1 MRKFPVWMV
10 SQNGL
15 KFEKEVNNLDQTS
28 VQEQVMADSLQP
40 PVKCR
45 FVACTTGMQGCGQ
58 SYGQD
63 LDQG

>member
-28 VQEQVMADSLQP
+28 VRE
-40 PVKCR
+40 
-45 FVACTTGMQGCGQ
+45 
-58 SYGQD
+58 
-63 LDQG
+63 